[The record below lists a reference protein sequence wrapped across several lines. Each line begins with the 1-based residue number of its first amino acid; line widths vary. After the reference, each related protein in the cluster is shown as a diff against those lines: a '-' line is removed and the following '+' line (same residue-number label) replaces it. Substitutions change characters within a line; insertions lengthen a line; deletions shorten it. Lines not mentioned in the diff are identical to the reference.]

1 MHGYSALLTQSPE
14 MNKIKINLGAKMNRL
29 KMSALVLALLVL
41 AACNK
46 EGATTAAASASTT
59 TEAAAGNAIAF
70 VDTQEGKPL
79 IIDAALF
86 DTPAAK
92 EFLATGKNPYIG
104 NEEAIKKGKRVFGL
118 YSCTQCHGPEAGGQV
133 GPGLVGPTFKYPKN
147 ATNKGMFETIWH
159 GTNGGMGGKGIGIMD
174 PTDPKNGVTVDEM
187 LQVIA
192 WVRTHGTITGN
203 E

>member
-1 MHGYSALLTQSPE
+1 MKQ
-14 MNKIKINLGAKMNRL
+14 L
-29 KMSALVLALLVL
+29 KMYAILALMLAGLV
-41 AACNK
+41 ACGK
-46 EGATTAAASASTT
+46 SDTATTNGGDAPASTPAQNT
-59 TEAAAGNAIAF
+59 NAISF
-70 VDTQEGKPL
+70 VDTQESKPL

-104 NEEAIKKGKRVFGL
+104 NEEAIAKGKKVFGL
-118 YSCTQCHGPEAGGQV
+118 YSCTQCHGPEGKGQV

-174 PTDPKNGVTVDEM
+174 PTDPKNGMTPDET
-187 LQVIA
+187 LKVIA
-192 WVRTHGTITGN
+192 WIRTKGDGLTGN

>member
-1 MHGYSALLTQSPE
+1 VGYLKVKQFKFSVILALML
-14 MNKIKINLGAKMNRL
+14 
-29 KMSALVLALLVL
+29 SALV
-41 AACNK
+41 ACNQ
-46 EGATTAAASASTT
+46 GTSNTAAPAAGSADAP
-59 TEAAAGNAIAF
+59 AAAPAASGPAIAF

-79 IIDAALF
+79 VIDAALF

-104 NEEAIKKGKRVFGL
+104 NEEAIAKGHHVFGL
-118 YSCTQCHGPEAGGQV
+118 YSCTQCHGPEAKGQV
-133 GPGLVGPTFKYPKN
+133 GPVGPTFKYPKN

-159 GTNGGMGGKGIGIMD
+159 GTNGGMGAKGKGLMD
-174 PTDPKNGVTVDEM
+174 PTDPANGITPDEV

-192 WVRTHGTITGN
+192 WVRTKGDGGVTGN

>member
-1 MHGYSALLTQSPE
+1 MKQLLAKQVKFSAA
-14 MNKIKINLGAKMNRL
+14 LG
-29 KMSALVLALLVL
+29 LVLLGSMMLGLVACDKTKT
-41 AACNK
+41 AAS
-46 EGATTAAASASTT
+46 GTTDAASAVA
-59 TEAAAGNAIAF
+59 EAPIAASGNQISF

-86 DTPAAK
+86 VTPAAK

-104 NEEAIKKGKRVFGL
+104 NEEAIAKGKRVFGL
-118 YSCTQCHGPEAGGQV
+118 YSCTQCHGPDGKGQV

-147 ATNKGMFETIWH
+147 ATNKGMFETVWH
-159 GTNGGMGGKGIGIMD
+159 GTNGGMGAKGVGLMD
-174 PTDPKNGVTVDEM
+174 PTDAKNGITTDEL

-192 WVRTHGTITGN
+192 WIRTKGDGTTGN